1 MPIDEVE
8 DATGLIR
15 LEVVAGAGGTGEA
28 APARVVRS
36 KTGLRNY
43 LDEDGEIEQDR
54 KVHAGDDEIEIVFKY
69 TPVETIND
77 GDLRFTVPEDW
88 SQPDNE
94 NPNDHGYIE
103 VNALNGANIQ
113 TEEPD
118 NWNVIIPIVQID
130 SSQSIEIRYGSG
142 SPGAQAPSTRQ
153 MGDDASEFIFAVKG
167 TSGSFE
173 KYRCCTRRGPV
184 SGKW

>member
-1 MPIDEVE
+1 MLLTDPADNSDDVE
-8 DATGLIR
+8 AATGLIR

-77 GDLRFTVPEDW
+77 GDAEIHCSGGLEQTAQTR
-88 SQPDNE
+88 
-94 NPNDHGYIE
+94 
-103 VNALNGANIQ
+103 IQ
-113 TEEPD
+113 TTT
-118 NWNVIIPIVQID
+118 VI
-130 SSQSIEIRYGSG
+130 SRL
-142 SPGAQAPSTRQ
+142 TH
-153 MGDDASEFIFAVKG
+153 
-167 TSGSFE
+167 
-173 KYRCCTRRGPV
+173 
-184 SGKW
+184 